1 MERRQEVRNGL
12 KDGIAIG
19 MGYFSVS
26 FAFGMQAVS
35 VGISPWIAALMSLTN
50 MTSAGQ
56 FASADRA
63 KRFADRISLD
73 PACHQ
78 FALCADVAFFITEIR
93 SGGNDKR
100 SVDHRICQY

>member
-26 FAFGMQAVS
+26 FAFGHAGGFRWHFTVDC
-35 VGISPWIAALMSLTN
+35 GIDVAY
-50 MTSAGQ
+50 Q
-56 FASADRA
+56 YDQRRA
-63 KRFADRISLD
+63 IRFFTVIVQKRFADRISLD

-78 FALCADVAFFITEIR
+78 FALCANVAFFITEIR
-93 SGGNDKR
+93 S
-100 SVDHRICQY
+100 